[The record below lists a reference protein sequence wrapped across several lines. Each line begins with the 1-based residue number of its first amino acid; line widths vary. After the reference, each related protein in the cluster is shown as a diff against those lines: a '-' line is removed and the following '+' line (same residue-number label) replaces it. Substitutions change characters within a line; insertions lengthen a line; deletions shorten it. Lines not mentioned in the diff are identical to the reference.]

1 MSIVVCWADSLIT
14 AFIISV
20 YQRTRLDNLTQKV
33 LFKDPLLRYN
43 GEKERR

>member
-1 MSIVVCWADSLIT
+1 MSMFVCWAGSLIT

-20 YQRTRLDNLTQKV
+20 YRRARLDNLTQKV